1 MKCPNRLCSG
11 VCTVATL
18 RNAQG
23 WDGACPSRGET
34 SALRARGFSIFVVWG
49 ACAAGGRWG
58 PVRGCAPPRPPLHS
72 PRTTPLGFPSSVTVR
87 GLRVFCCG
95 SFLASLGDLPSR
107 RAMPSAAFVLH
118 EKFSAVWTSQTEGL
132 HLLLYPGL
140 QSDVKRGTGL
150 TPLLFPGQGANC
162 CRGRRHKEPKPTR
175 RRGSY
180 AAAPGKPYLSVRV
193 EQGVLRGGCKGGREG
208 GEAP

>member
-1 MKCPNRLCSG
+1 MGLVLREGKHRPCGHGAFQFLLFGAPARRAADGGLLGAAPLRGPLC
-11 VCTVATL
+11 T
-18 RNAQG
+18 
-23 WDGACPSRGET
+23 P
-34 SALRARGFSIFVVWG
+34 
-49 ACAAGGRWG
+49 
-58 PVRGCAPPRPPLHS
+58 

-150 TPLLFPGQGANC
+150 TLLLFPGQGANC

-180 AAAPGKPYLSVRV
+180 AAAPGKPYLPVRV

-208 GEAP
+208 GAAP